1 MSSNMIKSKNIWV
14 PERAHGVCV
23 YFTSKDEAL
32 SDGDGGVL
40 CAEGLMYDLDVE
52 RRVLE
57 AGRYWS
63 GDADGLVKWVA
74 GARKIS
80 ASEKDDQVERLNDG
94 LIADPFEDMYDDHFS
109 NRSTN
114 GK

>member
-1 MSSNMIKSKNIWV
+1 MSSNIVKDKNLWV
-14 PERAHGVCV
+14 PERSYGVCV

-40 CAEGLMYDLDVE
+40 CAEGIMYDLDIE

-63 GDADGLVKWVA
+63 GDADGVVKWVA

-80 ASEKDDQVERLNDG
+80 SSERDDQVERLNDG
-94 LIADPFEDMYDDHFS
+94 LIADPFEDMYDEHFS
-109 NRSTN
+109 NRSFN